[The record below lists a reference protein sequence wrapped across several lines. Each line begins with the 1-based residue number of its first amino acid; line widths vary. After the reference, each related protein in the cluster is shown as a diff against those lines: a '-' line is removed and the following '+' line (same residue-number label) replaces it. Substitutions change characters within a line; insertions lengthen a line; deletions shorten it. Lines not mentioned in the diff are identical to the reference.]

1 MDLDRIHSNSHDVVR
16 SDSVLSAAAVVEIE
30 TGAGETIYIYIA
42 RTKSHTLRFSNGR
55 TNQFIPPQPSLM
67 EPINQHVRTHACFE
81 NVRSSTRPFPFP
93 SLHVTSRLSLARSL
107 SLAET

>member
-55 TNQFIPPQPSLM
+55 TNQFIPPQPSLL
-67 EPINQHVRTHACFE
+67 EPTNQHVRTLASS
-81 NVRSSTRPFPFP
+81 VRSSTRPFPFP

-107 SLAET
+107 AR